1 MSSKFKY
8 MKTGFL
14 LLTINIISLP
24 SLSNS
29 ALSENPTLSWI
40 NIFFPA
46 SKPKPPIK
54 PRKAVSRRLKGNV
67 ETICMISPDAPEQTR
82 VIWSTRPLFLWEGK
96 VGKVA
101 LNKNMDTTL
110 WSQEIKPGQKFANY
124 TGELQPG
131 ETYYWIVFNE
141 NSQNQPSGNVRF
153 QVMQPQQRQLINNE
167 LKALEEQYKGKGS
180 EAIALEKT
188 KYFVQKELW
197 SDALQ
202 QAYSVE
208 KPSADLRKIREELP
222 RELCNFDKT

>member
-1 MSSKFKY
+1 MSKFKY
-8 MKTGFL
+8 IKTSLL

-29 ALSENPTLSWI
+29 ALSENPLLSWI

-54 PRKAVSRRLKGNV
+54 PRKAGGRPLQGNL
-67 ETICMISPDAPEQTR
+67 ETTCMISPDAPEQPR

-96 VGKVA
+96 VEKVA
-101 LNKNMDTTL
+101 LNKNIDTTL
-110 WSQEIKPGQKFANY
+110 WSQEIKPGQNFANY
-124 TGELQPG
+124 TDELQPG
-131 ETYYWIVFNE
+131 ETYYWVVFNE

-153 QVMQPQQRQLINNE
+153 QVMQAQQRQLINNE
-167 LKALEEQYKGKGS
+167 LKALEEEYKGKGS
-180 EAIALEKT
+180 EAIALKKT
-188 KYFVQKELW
+188 QYFVQKELW

-208 KPSADLRKIREELP
+208 KPSADLRKIREEIP
-222 RELCNFDKT
+222 RKLCNFDNS